1 MVDEVAGSLARS
13 YIAHDDVHVGEMLLD
28 SLQRADDTLAVAVGR
43 VDDDGIYARVDQC
56 LCTLQRVGGH
66 AHACGH
72 AQAALG
78 VLASHRLVLGLG
90 DILIGDEADEVVV
103 LIDHRELLDLVLL
116 EDGGSGL
123 EVRLLMRGDEVL
135 GRHDL
140 RHLLVEVGLEAQVA
154 VGDDTDEVALV
165 IDDRDAADMVVVH
178 HLQRV

>member
-1 MVDEVAGSLARS
+1 M
-13 YIAHDDVHVGEMLLD
+13 
-28 SLQRADDTLAVAVGR
+28 
-43 VDDDGIYARVDQC
+43 
-56 LCTLQRVGGH
+56 
-66 AHACGH
+66 
-72 AQAALG
+72 
-78 VLASHRLVLGLG
+78 
-90 DILIGDEADEVVV
+90 VV

>member
-1 MVDEVAGSLARS
+1 M
-13 YIAHDDVHVGEMLLD
+13 
-28 SLQRADDTLAVAVGR
+28 
-43 VDDDGIYARVDQC
+43 
-56 LCTLQRVGGH
+56 
-66 AHACGH
+66 
-72 AQAALG
+72 
-78 VLASHRLVLGLG
+78 
-90 DILIGDEADEVVV
+90 VV
-103 LIDHRELLDLVLL
+103 LIDHRELLNLVLL

-123 EVRLLMRGDEVL
+123 EVRLLMSGDEVL